1 LVIKK
6 EFKKKAMSEFEMP
19 NDLAQTVIPETD
31 FTNELFAPTEQ
42 DNHPPQPQYI
52 PEPDPQT
59 PKNSNQP
66 ETDDDIF
73 GNVDD
78 ADMDVYVDGGLEI
91 ADALKD
97 IACEIISGERDKV
110 FSVNKKHFDR
120 LKRHTKKIASQ
131 YVKNVNPLHTWY
143 LLIGLCFVLPI
154 VQAVMFRINKKKEA
168 KQAITNATT
177 PISSNSVKEISDL
190 MNEKKPGRPSKAELE
205 LKDAWEKYQRNR

>member
-1 LVIKK
+1 
-6 EFKKKAMSEFEMP
+6 MSEFEMP

-42 DNHPPQPQYI
+42 DNHPPQPQYT
-52 PEPDPQT
+52 PEPEPQ
-59 PKNSNQP
+59 PQKNNNQP

-110 FSVNKKHFDR
+110 FSVNKKHFER
-120 LKRHTKKIASQ
+120 LKRHTKKIAQQ

-143 LLIGLCFVLPI
+143 LLIGLCFVLPV
-154 VQAVMFRINKKKEA
+154 VQAVMFRISKKKEA
-168 KQAITNATT
+168 KQAIANAVT
-177 PISSNSVKEISDL
+177 PISPTAINEISDV

-205 LKDAWEKYQRNR
+205 LREAWEKYQRNK

>member
-1 LVIKK
+1 
-6 EFKKKAMSEFEMP
+6 MSEFEMP
-19 NDLAQTVIPETD
+19 NDLAQTVISETD

-42 DNHPPQPQYI
+42 DNHPPQPQYTQPQ
-52 PEPDPQT
+52 PEPQPQ
-59 PKNSNQP
+59 KNNNQP

-177 PISSNSVKEISDL
+177 PISSNSIKEISDL
-190 MNEKKPGRPSKAELE
+190 MNEKKPGRPSKAEIE

>member
-1 LVIKK
+1 
-6 EFKKKAMSEFEMP
+6 MSEFEMP
-19 NDLAQTVIPETD
+19 NDLAQTVIAEND
-31 FTNELFAPTEQ
+31 FANELFAPTEQ
-42 DNHPPQPQYI
+42 DNHPPQPQYTQPQ
-52 PEPDPQT
+52 PEPQQQR
-59 PKNSNQP
+59 NSSQQ

-73 GNVDD
+73 GNVAD

-110 FSVNKKHFDR
+110 FSVNKKHFER
-120 LKRHTKKIASQ
+120 LKRHTKKIAQQ

-177 PISSNSVKEISDL
+177 PISNSSINEISEL
-190 MNEKKPGRPSKAELE
+190 MNEKKPGRPSKAETE
-205 LKDAWEKYQRNR
+205 LREAWEKYQKSK

>member
-1 LVIKK
+1 
-6 EFKKKAMSEFEMP
+6 MTEFEMP
-19 NDLAQTVIPETD
+19 SDLAQTVISEND

-42 DNHPPQPQYI
+42 DNNPPQAPPPA
-52 PEPDPQT
+52 PEPKPEPQ
-59 PKNSNQP
+59 NNNQT

-73 GNVDD
+73 GNVAD

-110 FSVNKKHFDR
+110 FSVNKKHFER
-120 LKRHTKKIASQ
+120 LKRHTKKIAQQ

-143 LLIGLCFVLPI
+143 LLIGLCFVLPV
-154 VQAVMFRINKKKEA
+154 VQAVMFRISKKKEA
-168 KQAITNATT
+168 KQAIANAVT
-177 PISSNSVKEISDL
+177 PISPTAINEISDV

-205 LKDAWEKYQRNR
+205 LREAWEKYQRNK

>member
-1 LVIKK
+1 
-6 EFKKKAMSEFEMP
+6 MSEFEMP

-42 DNHPPQPQYI
+42 DNHPPQYI

-131 YVKNVNPLHTWY
+131 YIKNVNPLHTWY

>member
-1 LVIKK
+1 
-6 EFKKKAMSEFEMP
+6 MSEFEMP
-19 NDLAQTVIPETD
+19 NDLAQTVIAEND
-31 FTNELFAPTEQ
+31 FANELFAPTEQ
-42 DNHPPQPQYI
+42 DNHPPQPQYTQ
-52 PEPDPQT
+52 PQSEPQQQR
-59 PKNSNQP
+59 NSNQP

-110 FSVNKKHFDR
+110 FSVNKKHFER
-120 LKRHTKKIASQ
+120 LKRHTKKIAQQ

>member
-1 LVIKK
+1 
-6 EFKKKAMSEFEMP
+6 MSEFEMP

-42 DNHPPQPQYI
+42 DNHPPQPQYT
-52 PEPDPQT
+52 PEPDPQ
-59 PKNSNQP
+59 PQKNSNQP